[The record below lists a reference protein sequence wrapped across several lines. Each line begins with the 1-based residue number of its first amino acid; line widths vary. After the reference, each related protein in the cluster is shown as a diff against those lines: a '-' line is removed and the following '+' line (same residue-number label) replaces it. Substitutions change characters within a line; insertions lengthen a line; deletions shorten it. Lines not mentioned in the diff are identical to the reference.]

1 MVFNEASFPTN
12 ISYTGTY
19 YALKPG
25 DYIIMQHIMRKQ
37 PDRVE
42 YGNDLYATST
52 QSFTPLT
59 SESPSGSWH
68 WSNATNTLSY
78 IISNQRNN
86 IQPDLDVAISFK
98 AYVCRYAFCVNPISP
113 DLKPPVKSRP
123 ATALFWSNLTTWT
136 QVALSGGSKFKNA
149 NGSIRYPQDGDQ
161 ELIIPEYLYVVVD
174 IVTMPKFEYIQLDGI
189 LELDNG
195 FDHYLECELMFINGG
210 QLIVG
215 WEDRPILTNVTIAV
229 TGAKKDQNSYATLP
243 ENFNTFKSIGVYG
256 GWSFFFFFKM
266 GNFDQINF

>member
-1 MVFNEASFPTN
+1 MVFNEASNPTN

-42 YGNDLYATST
+42 YGNDQYAKSE
-52 QSFTPLT
+52 QSLTPLT
-59 SESPSGSWH
+59 SASASGSWY
-68 WSNATNTLSY
+68 WSNATSTLSY
-78 IISNQRNN
+78 IISNQRN
-86 IQPDLDVAISFK
+86 IQPDLDVSISFR
-98 AYVCRYAFCVNPISP
+98 AYVCRYTFCINPVSP

-123 ATALFWSNLTTWT
+123 ATALFWSNLTTWD
-136 QVALSGGSKFKNA
+136 QVALSGGTGFRDA
-149 NGSIRYPQDGDQ
+149 VNGSIRFPQDGDQ
-161 ELIIPEYLYVVVD
+161 ELLIPEILYVVVD
-174 IVTMPKFEYIQLDGI
+174 VAPLPKFKLIKLDGI

-195 FDHYLECELMFINGG
+195 FDHYLECELMLINGG

-229 TGAKKDQNSYATLP
+229 TGAKDQSSYTTLP
-243 ENFNTFKSIGVYG
+243 DNLNTFKSIGVYG
-256 GWSFFFFFKM
+256 GWD
-266 GNFDQINF
+266 DQF